1 MRVLLVEDEE
11 AIAEPL
17 ADALAREGFDVT
29 WVATAAEAL
38 AAAEHD
44 LVLLDLR
51 LPDRDGYEVCR
62 ELRGR
67 SSVPIIVISA
77 RGEEVDRVVGLE
89 LGADDYLVKPFGFRE
104 LLARINAV
112 TRRTGARDPAATI
125 LRAGSL
131 TVDTEARRVTLA
143 GAQVELTAK
152 EFDLL
157 AALAARPGAV
167 VSRQRLLDD
176 VWDARHHLG
185 DQDDRRPRCRAAA
198 QAGRPRLDP
207 DGAGSRLPP
216 ARSMTRRL
224 VATYIALAL
233 VVLLALAIPLG
244 IELARSERRA
254 LASSVERDAFAFASL
269 VEDRVPPRDP
279 ADLAALRSLARAYAR
294 DSGTRVVVVGV
305 DGKALVDTTSSGPA
319 ERSFA
324 SRPEIAAALS
334 AGRAGRAAVADAAG
348 DAALRGRADRIGRK
362 GARRGARELPDGDGR
377 CADAARGRRW
387 GRSRAS
393 CC

>member
-112 TRRTGARDPAATI
+112 TRRTGARDPAATV
-125 LRAGSL
+125 LRAGPL
-131 TVDTEARRVTLA
+131 TVDTDARRVTLA
-143 GAQVELTAK
+143 GAEVELTAK

-176 VWDARHHLG
+176 VWDARHHL
-185 DQDDRRPRCRAAA
+185 
-198 QAGRPRLDP
+198 
-207 DGAGSRLPP
+207 
-216 ARSMTRRL
+216 
-224 VATYIALAL
+224 ATKTID
-233 VVLLALAIPLG
+233 VHV
-244 IELARSERRA
+244 
-254 LASSVERDAFAFASL
+254 
-269 VEDRVPPRDP
+269 
-279 ADLAALRSLARAYAR
+279 AALRRKLGDPGWIQTVR
-294 DSGTRVVVVGV
+294 GVGFR
-305 DGKALVDTTSSGPA
+305 L
-319 ERSFA
+319 
-324 SRPEIAAALS
+324 
-334 AGRAGRAAVADAAG
+334 RAA
-348 DAALRGRADRIGRK
+348 
-362 GARRGARELPDGDGR
+362 
-377 CADAARGRRW
+377 
-387 GRSRAS
+387 
-393 CC
+393 